1 MTDSGLKLL
10 SRSEH
15 LTELELS
22 ELKLDDEGVEAVLA
36 LKGLTRLELYSA
48 EITDE
53 HLERLRK
60 GLPKCDIRR

>member
-36 LKGLTRLELYSA
+36 LKGLTRLELYS